1 MRKRIQLLA
10 GIFFIGLFFLTSN
23 IAQAQS
29 KDKPAGVDGGRGID
43 LSQVFTLGAGTNAS
57 VASVY
62 STPSVLIN
70 LIVRNLF
77 VVAGII
83 LFITILVVGFK
94 FVAQGTKGKDE
105 AKTILTAAVTGFIL
119 MFVAYWI
126 VQIIGILTGADIII

>member
-1 MRKRIQLLA
+1 MQLLA
-10 GIFFIGLFFLTSN
+10 SLILIGLFVITSKV
-23 IAQAQS
+23 QAQ
-29 KDKPAGVDGGRGID
+29 DKSIDGNKSGSGID
-43 LSQVFTLGAGTNAS
+43 LSQVFTLGAGTDTS